1 MDSEPDQIIF
11 SGLSKGWQFVMI
23 PAILTTTEGSGNGHT
38 LTGAILIGAVVAVI
52 IILFLVIKLLGAILR
67 HPFISLILFALGGFA
82 IFKFALVGIIGVG
95 VLAAAGAGALW
106 LNTGDGSWQF
116 KKLVSKWK
124 NPCWRWSA
132 GVFHLCRL
140 NARRQ
145 INFCLC

>member
-11 SGLSKGWQFVMI
+11 RGLSKGWQFVMI

>member
-1 MDSEPDQIIF
+1 
-11 SGLSKGWQFVMI
+11 MI

-106 LNTGDGSWQF
+106 LNTGDGLRSWYQNEKTPADQRQQGF
-116 KKLVSKWK
+116 
-124 NPCWRWSA
+124 
-132 GVFHLCRL
+132 FHFYRL

>member
-1 MDSEPDQIIF
+1 
-11 SGLSKGWQFVMI
+11 MI

-124 NPCWRWSA
+124 KPCWRWSA
-132 GVFHLCRL
+132 GLFIFVG
-140 NARRQ
+140 
-145 INFCLC
+145 

>member
-124 NPCWRWSA
+124 NPCWPESA
-132 GVFHLCRL
+132 GVFHFYRL